1 MMVLEEQ
8 PKAFPPDP
16 RFVGVLVGAQRR
28 AWLSFP
34 PFWRTNSGKW
44 VGASVVA
51 VMSVVVVV
59 VLSLIHI

>member
-51 VMSVVVVV
+51 VM
-59 VLSLIHI
+59 